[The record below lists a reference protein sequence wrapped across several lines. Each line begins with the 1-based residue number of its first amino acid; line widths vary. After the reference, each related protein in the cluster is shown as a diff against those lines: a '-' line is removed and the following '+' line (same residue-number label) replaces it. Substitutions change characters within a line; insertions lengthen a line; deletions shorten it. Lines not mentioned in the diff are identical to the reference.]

1 VCIARA
7 KLLHKQGEVKQG
19 IELLELLLNKADDS
33 SPSAEMGKIRLAKI
47 RWMEE
52 AGFERSAVNIE
63 YAALSK

>member
-1 VCIARA
+1 
-7 KLLHKQGEVKQG
+7 
-19 IELLELLLNKADDS
+19 LELLLNKADDS